1 MLLGLTILLVLL
13 AWTLGNTIVRST
25 GRSTLDAHTVRSQR
39 NSFVLRAVMYL
50 RSSRPKQMSCAIE
63 LLRHIDLQPAFATSL
78 PLGDAV
84 VDAVATTGSFSE
96 SSAALIGRTLVGY
109 SRYPSFTARDGFE
122 STRHS
127 LLRLRG
133 MFG

>member
-1 MLLGLTILLVLL
+1 
-13 AWTLGNTIVRST
+13 
-25 GRSTLDAHTVRSQR
+25 
-39 NSFVLRAVMYL
+39 
-50 RSSRPKQMSCAIE
+50 MSCTFE
-63 LLRHIDLQPAFATSL
+63 LLRHIDLQPALATSL
-78 PLGDAV
+78 PLGDV
-84 VDAVATTGSFSE
+84 VVPAVATTSVFSE
-96 SSAALIGRTLVGY
+96 SSAALIGPNLVGY

>member
-25 GRSTLDAHTVRSQR
+25 DRSTLDAHTVRSQR

-50 RSSRPKQMSCAIE
+50 RSKRSTKMSCAIE
-63 LLRHIDLQPAFATSL
+63 MLRHLDLQPALATSL
-78 PLGDAV
+78 PLGDV
-84 VDAVATTGSFSE
+84 VVPVVATTSSFSE
-96 SSAALIGRTLVGY
+96 SSAALIGRNLVGY
-109 SRYPSFTARDGFE
+109 SRHPSFTARDGFE

-127 LLRLRG
+127 LLHLRG